1 MTPRHEHD
9 GERGAPRP
17 RLARPAPLAG
27 ALLAGA
33 LAALMAAAA
42 APAPLLADEPS
53 EAVAYC
59 LACHEDEGLTMT
71 LDDGEEMSLHVAAD
85 ALAGSVHAGELECV
99 DCHRGYDDDANHP
112 AGASFASR
120 REYVQRSYEV
130 CRQCHFDTY
139 TRTLES
145 IHFTLLEQ
153 GRRDVP
159 VCSDCHG
166 AHTIEDPHDEQAMLS
181 RSCGECHAPVLAE
194 YARSVHGKALMEDGV
209 EAVPGCT
216 DCHTAH
222 SIADPKTA
230 GFRLSSPE
238 ICIGCHGDTERMK
251 PFELSADV
259 ATSYLSDFHGVTATL
274 ADPESVEE
282 RHLVVTCADCHGVHD
297 VASPALVGE
306 AAMAQRVER
315 VCNDCHTGAGEDLP
329 AAWLSHFRPSLD
341 HAPLVFLIDLFY
353 KLFIPFAVGGLA
365 LQVALHLY
373 RVAVRR

>member
-1 MTPRHEHD
+1 MNARADEIPGGRW
-9 GERGAPRP
+9 A
-17 RLARPAPLAG
+17 RLPALS
-27 ALLAGA
+27 
-33 LAALMAAAA
+33 LAAGVLLLGTLAA
-42 APAPLLADEPS
+42 APVRLLADEPS

-59 LACHEDEGLTMT
+59 LMCHEDEGLTMD
-71 LDDGEEMSLHVAAD
+71 LEDGESMSLHVPAD
-85 ALAGSVHAGELECV
+85 ALEGSVHGGELECA
-99 DCHRGYDDDANHP
+99 DCHQGYEDDSVHP
-112 AGASFASR
+112 SGATFPSR

-145 IHFTLLEQ
+145 IHFTLLEK
-153 GRRDVP
+153 GRQDVP

-166 AHTIEDPHDEQAMLS
+166 AHDIADPHDKQAMLS
-181 RSCGECHAPVLAE
+181 RSCGECHQPVLDV
-194 YARSVHGKALMEDGV
+194 YVQSVHGKALMEDGV
-209 EAVPGCT
+209 EAVPGCI

-230 GFRLSSPE
+230 GFQLSSPE
-238 ICIGCHGDTERMK
+238 ICIQCHGDEERMK

-259 ATSYLSDFHGVTATL
+259 AATYLSDFHGVTATL
-274 ADPESVEE
+274 ADPDDVEE

-297 VASPALVGE
+297 VASPALVGQ
-306 AAMAQRVER
+306 AAMTQRVER
-315 VCNDCHTGAGEDLP
+315 VCNDCHEGAGADLP

-341 HAPLVFLIDLFY
+341 HAPLVFAIDLFY

>member
-1 MTPRHEHD
+1 MNPAD
-9 GERGAPRP
+9 
-17 RLARPAPLAG
+17 PAPATGLQG
-27 ALLAGA
+27 ARLQGLGLLV
-33 LAALMAAAA
+33 AARLVGAAAA
-42 APAPLLADEPS
+42 APGPLRGEEPS

-59 LACHEDEGLTMT
+59 LMCHEDEGLSMD
-71 LDDGEEMSLHVAAD
+71 LEDGGTMSLHVAPD
-85 ALAGSVHAGELECV
+85 ALAASVHGGELECT
-99 DCHRGYDDDANHP
+99 DCHQGYDDDSAHP
-112 AGASFASR
+112 SGATFPNR
-120 REYVQRSYEV
+120 RQYVQRSYEV

-153 GRRDVP
+153 GNQNVP

-166 AHTIEDPHDEQAMLS
+166 AHAIADPHDKQAMLS
-181 RSCGECHAPVLAE
+181 RSCGECHQAE
-194 YARSVHGKALMEDGV
+194 LEQYVQSVHGKALVQDGI
-209 EAVPGCT
+209 EAVPGCV

-230 GFRLSSPE
+230 GFQLTSPE
-238 ICIGCHGDTERMK
+238 ICIQCHGDEELMK
-251 PFELSADV
+251 PFDLSADV
-259 ATSYLSDFHGVTATL
+259 AETYLADFHGVTATL
-274 ADPESVEE
+274 ANPEGVEE
-282 RHLVVTCADCHGVHD
+282 RHLVVTCVDCHGVHD
-297 VASPALVGE
+297 IASPALVGE
-306 AAMAQRVER
+306 AAMTQRVER
-315 VCNDCHTGAGEDLP
+315 VCADCHEGAGADLP